1 LIVEEIVM
9 SHEPS
14 TATRSLSHPACQ
26 AGLCVRRATQ
36 EDFPAALELVNE
48 YFEAVD
54 VWVRDTES
62 EVRDYLV
69 GADRGIWLAFIWQEP
84 VGCIVLHPLAS
95 LARRGELKRLY
106 VKPAYRRQGLAEGLL
121 QAAEECA
128 AKTAQY
134 EWLYLDSK
142 DDLVSAIRFY
152 ERHGYEYCDRYNANP
167 QATVFMRKRVARSG
181 RTLDKNNRE

>member
-1 LIVEEIVM
+1 
-9 SHEPS
+9 
-14 TATRSLSHPACQ
+14 
-26 AGLCVRRATQ
+26 
-36 EDFPAALELVNE
+36 
-48 YFEAVD
+48 
-54 VWVRDTES
+54 
-62 EVRDYLV
+62 
-69 GADRGIWLAFIWQEP
+69 
-84 VGCIVLHPLAS
+84 
-95 LARRGELKRLY
+95 